1 MNKKLYIIIIAAII
15 AVLAFWWQL
24 SRRASVEAP
33 LDTSDID
40 QNLEELEVNDLDKE
54 FEGIDQELDTL

>member
-1 MNKKLYIIIIAAII
+1 MIAVVA
-15 AVLAFWWQL
+15 AVLAFWWQS
-24 SRRASVEAP
+24 SRQAGVGAP